1 MADFTPITT
10 QEQLD
15 KVLGDRL
22 KRERDTTI
30 KKMQEDGWL
39 SKDDASKIKADYE
52 KQIADMTAAA
62 DNAAKKYA
70 DYDKQLA
77 DRDAKI
83 KNYETASVK
92 ARVAHETG
100 LSYDA
105 IKFLQGDDEE
115 SIKASA
121 DSLKTL
127 MGSVKTPPAPLANPD
142 PGDGNGTDYK
152 NLLHSLRGE

>member
-1 MADFTPITT
+1 MGEFNPITT

-15 KVLGDRL
+15 SIIGERL
-22 KRERDTTI
+22 KREKESTA
-30 KKMQEDGWL
+30 KKYEGWM
-39 SKDDASKIKADYE
+39 SPDEASKARAGYE
-52 KQIADMTAAA
+52 QKIAEMAAAA
-62 DNAAKKYA
+62 DSAAKKYA
-70 DYDKQLA
+70 DYDKQIA

-105 IKFLQGDDEE
+105 IQFLQGDDEK

-127 MGSVKTPPAPLANPD
+127 MGSAKAMPAPLANTD
-142 PGDGNGTDYK
+142 PGAGKDTEIK
-152 NLLHSLRGE
+152 SLLHTLRGE

>member
-15 KVLGDRL
+15 SIIGERL
-22 KRERDTTI
+22 KREKESTS
-30 KKMQEDGWL
+30 KKYEGWL
-39 SKDDASKIKADYE
+39 SPDDVSKIKSDYE
-52 KQIADMTAAA
+52 KQIASMTADA

-70 DYDKQLA
+70 DYDKQIA

-92 ARVAHETG
+92 ARIAHETG

-105 IKFLQGDDEE
+105 IQFLQGADEE

-121 DSLKTL
+121 ESLKTL
-127 MGSVKTPPAPLANPD
+127 MGSAKPAPAPLANTEKQ
-142 PGDGNGTDYK
+142 GDGADYK
-152 NLLHSLRGE
+152 SLLHNLRGE

>member
-1 MADFTPITT
+1 MAEFNPITT

-15 KVLGDRL
+15 SIIGERL
-22 KRERDTTI
+22 KREKESTA
-30 KKMQEDGWL
+30 KKYEGWI
-39 SKDDASKIKADYE
+39 SPDDAGKVKAGYE
-52 KQIADMTAAA
+52 KQIADMKTAAES
-62 DNAAKKYA
+62 AAKKYA
-70 DYDKQLA
+70 DYDKQLS

-105 IKFLQGDDEE
+105 IQFLQGDDEE

-121 DSLKTL
+121 DSLKAL
-127 MGSVKTPPAPLANPD
+127 MGSTKTETTPLSNTD
-142 PGDGNGTDYK
+142 TDDGSGSELK
-152 NLLHSLRGE
+152 GLLHTLRGE

>member
-1 MADFTPITT
+1 MAEFNPITT

-15 KVLGDRL
+15 SIIGERL
-22 KRERDTTI
+22 KREKESTA
-30 KKMQEDGWL
+30 KKYEGWM
-39 SKDDASKIKADYE
+39 SPDDAKKVKDGYE
-52 KQIADMTAAA
+52 KQIADMKTAAESS
-62 DNAAKKYA
+62 AKKYA
-70 DYDKQLA
+70 DYDKQLS

-105 IKFLQGDDEE
+105 IQFLQGDDEE

-121 DSLKTL
+121 NSLKTL
-127 MGSVKTPPAPLANPD
+127 MGSTKPEPTPLANTETN
-142 PGDGNGTDYK
+142 NGSGSELK
-152 NLLHSLRGE
+152 NLLHTLRGE